1 MTAREIVK
9 ALSGSWSGSYG
20 LCFCPCHNDGNT
32 PALKVSDDDRKDD
45 HIDLHCFAGCDWR
58 DVKAELR
65 RRELLPEPNGIYR
78 RQGAAAHKG
87 RRRLQKANA
96 QIRKGDRSQAR
107 IEIALRI
114 WRESES
120 ATGTVVVKYL
130 HGRGIELEIPPSIRF
145 HRLLKNSS
153 SDLFFPAMIAAVQTL
168 DRRITAIHRTFL
180 LPDGRGK
187 AQVSEPKMA
196 LGAIGAGAVRLAAAT
211 EELVLAEGIETALS
225 VLQATGKP
233 VWACLGTSGLK
244 AVILPP
250 EVKIVT
256 IAADGDE
263 AGEKAAQEAARRFYL
278 EGREVK
284 IARPPA
290 GMDFNDLLMKPENV
304 IPFPRRQEVANG

>member
-87 RRRLQKANA
+87 RRRRQTAHATQDPNDNTK
-96 QIRKGDRSQAR
+96 AR
-107 IEIALRI
+107 IASALKP
-114 WRESES
+114 WHESMD
-120 ATGTVVVKYL
+120 ADGTL
-130 HGRGIELEIPPSIRF
+130 LEIYLRRRDILIPVPPSIRF
-145 HRLLKNSS
+145 HPHLKHGPTG
-153 SDLFFPAMIAAVQTL
+153 LHFPAMIAAVQTL

-196 LGAIGAGAVRLAAAT
+196 LGHIGAGAVRLAAAT

-233 VWACLGTSGLK
+233 VWACLGTSGLR
-244 AVILPP
+244 AVFLPP
-250 EVKIVT
+250 EVKTVI
-256 IAADGDE
+256 IAADADE
-263 AGEKAAQEAARRFYL
+263 AGEKAAQDAARRFYL

-290 GMDFNDLLMKPENV
+290 RMDWNDVLQLPENV
-304 IPFPRRQEVANG
+304 TPLWRRQEVANG